1 MQSGT
6 SIPQRSRVQF
16 RRSVVVSELGHLT
29 ESIVVTD
36 PVPVLSGRANHTI
49 TFAIVCG

>member
-6 SIPQRSRVQF
+6 SIPLRSRVRF
-16 RRSVVVSELGHLT
+16 RRSVVVSEL

-36 PVPVLSGRANHTI
+36 PVPVLSSRANHTI
-49 TFAIVCG
+49 TFAIGCG